1 MLLGITGGSGC
12 GTSTVGALLEKH
24 GFYFVDADRVYRELL
39 AADHALQQALA
50 SRFGDVILR
59 DGTVDRKALAAIVF
73 ADPAALA
80 DLNRITHSAII
91 AEVDRRIAAAD
102 AKYAAVEA
110 IALIESGM
118 ADSCDAVVS
127 VLCGFETRLAR
138 IMARDGLTEDAARA
152 RLNAQKAD
160 IFFIDNSDYVLTNDG
175 SLQDLEKQVAL
186 LLASLNI
193 QA

>member
-24 GFYFVDADRVYRELL
+24 GFFFVDADQVYRELL
-39 AADHALQQALA
+39 AADYALQQALA

-73 ADPAALA
+73 ADPDALA

-127 VLCGFETRLAR
+127 VLCGFEARLAR
-138 IMARDGLTEDAARA
+138 IMERDRLPEDAARA
-152 RLNAQKAD
+152 RLNAQKPD
-160 IFFIDNSDYVLTNDG
+160 LFFVDNSDYVITNDG

-186 LLASLNI
+186 LLTSLNI

>member
-39 AADHALQQALA
+39 AEDRVLQQALA
-50 SRFGDVILR
+50 SRFGDTILQ
-59 DGTVDRKALAAIVF
+59 DGAVDRKALAAIVF
-73 ADPAALA
+73 SDPVALN
-80 DLNRITHSAII
+80 DLNRITHAAII
-91 AEVDRRIAAAD
+91 AEVERRIAAAD
-102 AKYAAVEA
+102 EQHAAVEA

-127 VLCGFETRLAR
+127 VLCGYETRLAR

-152 RLNAQKAD
+152 RLNAQKTD
-160 IFFIDNSDYVLTNDG
+160 DFFIENSDYVLTNDG
-175 SLQDLEKQVAL
+175 SLQELEKQIAL

-193 QA
+193 QS

>member
-39 AADHALQQALA
+39 AEDRTLQQALA
-50 SRFGDVILR
+50 SRFGEAILQG
-59 DGTVDRKALAAIVF
+59 GTVDRKALAAIVF
-73 ADPAALA
+73 SDADALA
-80 DLNRITHSAII
+80 DLNRITHTAII
-91 AEVDRRIAAAD
+91 AEVDRRIAAAPE
-102 AKYAAVEA
+102 KHAAVEA

-160 IFFIDNSDYVLTNDG
+160 PFFIDNSDYVLTNDG
-175 SLQDLEKQVAL
+175 SLQDLEKQVDLMLAAL
-186 LLASLNI
+186 RISA
-193 QA
+193 

>member
-39 AADHALQQALA
+39 AADQALQQELA
-50 SRFGDVILR
+50 SRFGEAILQG
-59 DGTVDRKALAAIVF
+59 GTVDRKALAAIVF
-73 ADPAALA
+73 ADADALA
-80 DLNRITHSAII
+80 DLNRITHAAII
-91 AEVDRRIAAAD
+91 AEVERRIAAAPE
-102 AKYAAVEA
+102 KHAAVEA

-152 RLNAQKAD
+152 RLNAQKTD
-160 IFFIDNSDYVLTNDG
+160 PFFIDNSDYVLTNDG
-175 SLQDLEKQVAL
+175 SLQDLEKQVELMLAAL
-186 LLASLNI
+186 HISA
-193 QA
+193 

>member
-24 GFYFVDADRVYRELL
+24 GFYFVDADQVYRELL
-39 AADHALQQALA
+39 AEDHSLQQALA
-50 SRFGDVILR
+50 SRFGDSILR

-73 ADPAALA
+73 SDPAALA
-80 DLNRITHSAII
+80 DLNCITHSAII
-91 AEVDRRIAAAD
+91 AEVDRRIAAANE
-102 AKYAAVEA
+102 KHAAVEA

-138 IMARDGLTEDAARA
+138 IMERDGMPEDAARA
-152 RLNAQKAD
+152 RLNAQKQD
-160 IFFIDNSDYVLTNDG
+160 LFFVDNSDYVITNEG